1 MRIRF
6 ARPEDSSALLNIYAQ
21 SISTP
26 VTFEY
31 HLPTAQAFAQ
41 RIIKTQEHHPFLVWE
56 EDERI
61 LGYAYAHPERTTS
74 AYQWNAELT
83 IYLDKNATG
92 QGIGK
97 RLYGALLE
105 LLRLQGFRT
114 VYGVVTSPNPASEGL
129 HASLG
134 FNLLG
139 IHHCTGYKNGRWHD
153 VLWYEKALAA
163 YDQDPAPVIPIQQLD
178 QTMVRSTL
186 ERYSN

>member
-6 ARPEDSSALLNIYAQ
+6 ARPEDSSALLAIYAQ

-31 HLPTAQAFAQ
+31 HLPAPEAFAQ
-41 RIIKTQEHHPFLVWE
+41 RIIKTQERYPFLVWE
-56 EDERI
+56 ENSCI

-92 QGIGK
+92 HGIGK
-97 RLYGALLE
+97 RLYGALME
-105 LLRLQGFRT
+105 LLRLQGVRT

-129 HASLG
+129 HASFG
-134 FNLLG
+134 FHLLG
-139 IHHCTGYKNGRWHD
+139 IHHRTGYKNGKWHD
-153 VLWYEKALAA
+153 VLWFEKALAA
-163 YDQDPAPVIPIQQLD
+163 YDQDPAPVTPIQQLD
-178 QTMVRSTL
+178 QAMVRSLL